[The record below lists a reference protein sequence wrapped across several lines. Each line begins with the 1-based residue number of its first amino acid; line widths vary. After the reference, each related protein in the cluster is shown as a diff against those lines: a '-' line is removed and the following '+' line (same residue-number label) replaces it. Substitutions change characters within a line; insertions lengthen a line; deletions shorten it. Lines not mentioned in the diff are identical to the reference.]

1 MRKYKRPCELKT
13 KVIRINLEDYWL
25 LDELCRTHYVT
36 MAQALHLLL
45 KQVELPHLFVKP
57 SPSLTVKPVLSV
69 AAKPSQAVLVKSRV
83 AVNQNGGVR

>member
-1 MRKYKRPCELKT
+1 MPKGQSPSELNS
-13 KVIRINLEDYWL
+13 KVIRINIGSYL
-25 LDELCRTHYVT
+25 LLKELSQKLNLTI
-36 MAQALHLLL
+36 AEALSLLL

-69 AAKPSQAVLVKSRV
+69 AVKPSQAVLVKSRV